1 MPNLRSLSFLEEW
14 QRFML
19 KPAQKKEGEDKN

>member
-1 MPNLRSLSFLEEW
+1 MPNLRSLGHLLEW

-19 KPAQKKEGEDKN
+19 APADKK